1 MMQWFLKRNHLFVL
15 LLCISAGWV
24 LMTVSA
30 EVEQNT
36 RVEYPEI
43 SCELDHNI
51 TAQEP
56 VSLTQERQPTPQA
69 QKQTAAA
76 EIKSIQPFY
85 PPLTKSEETI
95 QKELNTE
102 TKADFPDTPLSE
114 VMDFFQN
121 QHGIN
126 IFLDALALEQVG
138 LTAKEPVN
146 VSLSGIKLKSAFDI
160 ILRPLG
166 LDYVIDQEVLKIT
179 TIEEANRI
187 LKVRIYPVADLGS
200 SPEEFQALE
209 NVIRNTCLPPLATR
223 QKTYP
228 VEDLVI
234 GGSGK
239 STGKSTV
246 QYSSRSISIV
256 PQCQALVVNDTDRVH
271 FKISELLSQLRQV
284 RQDQASLKSE
294 VK

>member
-1 MMQWFLKRNHLFVL
+1 MRWFMKRSHLFVL

-36 RVEYPEI
+36 RAANPET

-51 TAQEP
+51 VGQDVL
-56 VSLTQERQPTPQA
+56 VSSQKHQPLQLA
-69 QKQTAAA
+69 QKQTTAS
-76 EIKSIQPFY
+76 EIQIIQPFY
-85 PPLTKSEETI
+85 PPLTRSEETI
-95 QKELNTE
+95 QKELNTK
-102 TKADFPDTPLSE
+102 TKADFPHVPLSE

-126 IFLDALALEQVG
+126 IYLDALALKQDG
-138 LTAKEPVN
+138 LTVEEPVN
-146 VSLSGIKLKSAFDI
+146 VSLSGISLKSAFDI
-160 ILRPLG
+160 ILRPIG

-187 LKVRIYPVADLGS
+187 LKVRIYPVADLGN

-209 NVIRNTCLPPLATR
+209 NVIRNTCLPSSATR

-228 VEDLVI
+228 VDDLVI
-234 GGSGK
+234 GGSRK
-239 STGKSTV
+239 STRKSKV
-246 QYSSRSISIV
+246 QYSSRSISVV
-256 PQCQALVVNDTDRVH
+256 PQCQALVVNETDRVH
-271 FKISELLSQLRQV
+271 FKITELLSQLRQV
-284 RQDQASLKSE
+284 SKAQKGQSSE
-294 VK
+294 VE

>member
-1 MMQWFLKRNHLFVL
+1 MQWFLKRNHLFVL

-36 RVEYPEI
+36 RAVNPDSIPEVNQETQAQDLFALPQE
-43 SCELDHNI
+43 SPPLQRVQKQI
-51 TAQEP
+51 TA
-56 VSLTQERQPTPQA
+56 S
-69 QKQTAAA
+69 
-76 EIKSIQPFY
+76 EIKIVQPFY
-85 PPLTKSEETI
+85 PPLPKNEHTI
-95 QKELNTE
+95 QQELHAE
-102 TKADFPDTPLSE
+102 TKAEFSDTPLVE
-114 VMDFFQN
+114 VLNFFQT

-126 IFLDALALEQVG
+126 IYLDALTLKQDG

-146 VSLSGIKLKSAFDI
+146 VSLSGLKLKSAFDI
-160 ILRPLG
+160 ILKPLG

-179 TIEEANRI
+179 TIEEAHRT
-187 LKVRIYPVADLGS
+187 LKVRIYPVADLGN
-200 SPEEFQALE
+200 SPEEFAALE
-209 NVIRNTCLPPLATR
+209 NVIRNTCLPPLSMR

-228 VEDLVI
+228 VDDLVI

-239 STGKSTV
+239 STGKSSV
-246 QYSSRSISIV
+246 PYSSRSISIV

-284 RQDQASLKSE
+284 RQDQERQSSE
-294 VK
+294 AK